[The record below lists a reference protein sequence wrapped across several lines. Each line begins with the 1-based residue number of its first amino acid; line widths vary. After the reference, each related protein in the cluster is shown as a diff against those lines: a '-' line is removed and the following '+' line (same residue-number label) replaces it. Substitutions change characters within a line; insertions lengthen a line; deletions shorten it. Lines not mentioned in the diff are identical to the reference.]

1 MQKDELGM
9 CCPLGYLGRR
19 CRAGSRLLD
28 GEGGSAATELA
39 GARVLGA
46 LGFGF
51 RRNRVRVCAQ
61 VQSEARQGQ
70 REAVRRCRVSAMAE
84 RRRRNAGT
92 SVLTWERSY
101 VLR

>member
-1 MQKDELGM
+1 LGKKNELGM
-9 CCPLGYLGRR
+9 GSPLGYLGRW
-19 CRAGSRLLD
+19 CDTGSIALD

-39 GARVLGA
+39 GARVLGG

-61 VQSEARQGQ
+61 VQSKARQGQ

-84 RRRRNAGT
+84 RRQRSAG
-92 SVLTWERSY
+92 VRCPAN
-101 VLR
+101 

>member
-1 MQKDELGM
+1 MGKKNELGM
-9 CCPLGYLGRR
+9 GSPLGYLGRWCGTR
-19 CRAGSRLLD
+19 SMALD

-39 GARVLGA
+39 GARVLGG

-84 RRRRNAGT
+84 RWRRNAG
-92 SVLTWERSY
+92 VCCPAN
-101 VLR
+101 